1 MRAYLE
7 RLATGALVQATAQQV
22 VFRAVERRRGGV
34 DLWGQERGDAYSVG
48 AWSLD
53 DRKQCLLG
61 VRRDLSVSHV
71 RKIGGLLHT
80 IRCMA
85 INVIRRALRV

>member
-53 DRKQCLLG
+53 DQN
-61 VRRDLSVSHV
+61 SVFW
-71 RKIGGLLHT
+71 
-80 IRCMA
+80 
-85 INVIRRALRV
+85 ALDVTYQ

>member
-7 RLATGALVQATAQQV
+7 QLAAGALVQATAQQV
-22 VFRAVERRRGGV
+22 VFRAVERGRGGV
-34 DLWGQERGDAYSVG
+34 DLWGQERGNAYSVG
-48 AWSLD
+48 TWSLD
-53 DRKQCLLG
+53 DRKQR
-61 VRRDLSVSHV
+61 VDATYQEDRNHA

-85 INVIRRALRV
+85 LNVIRRALCA